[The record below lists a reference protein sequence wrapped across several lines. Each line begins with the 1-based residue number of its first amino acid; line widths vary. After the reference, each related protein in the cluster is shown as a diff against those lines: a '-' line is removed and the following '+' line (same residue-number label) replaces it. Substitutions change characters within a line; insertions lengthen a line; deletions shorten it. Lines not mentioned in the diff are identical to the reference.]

1 MEWEKKEL
9 KKQNEALTGRLY
21 ATGNTQDL
29 IAHLN
34 AENSKFKAEIKQLHS
49 ELESTQSELNEYKKQ
64 ESKTKVTPIN
74 QPW

>member
-29 IAHLN
+29 IARLN
-34 AENSKFKAEIKQLHS
+34 AENSKFKAEIKQLRS
-49 ELESTQSELNEYKKQ
+49 ELESTQSELNKYKKQ
-64 ESKTKVTPIN
+64 EKVTPIN
-74 QPW
+74 KA